1 MIIILVVLHFLIDY
15 FKISL
20 ANSVF
25 QLLIPHFGLGLGI
38 GIIDAAL
45 VPLLATIL
53 ETITTSSAFE
63 TEELMSSNRRR
74 RIPNYGAVYAIQ
86 QTSISLAYS
95 LAPAIGG
102 ELAPTLGFVWLMR
115 LLGCFNIAYGLLMAY
130 IQVGYFNPRVS

>member
-1 MIIILVVLHFLIDY
+1 M
-15 FKISL
+15 
-20 ANSVF
+20 
-25 QLLIPHFGLGLGI
+25 LIPHFCLGLGI

-53 ETITTSSAFE
+53 ETITASCAFE

-102 ELAPTLGFVWLMR
+102 ELAPIIGFVWLMR
-115 LLGCFNIAYGLLMAY
+115 LLGVFNIVYGFLMAY
-130 IQVGYFNPRVS
+130 MQVGYFNPKVSFINYY